1 MWLEYSNNGSS
12 KYMSIKS
19 LVGTVL
25 MPAVIAGWDEF
36 IR

>member
-1 MWLEYSNNGSS
+1 
-12 KYMSIKS
+12 MSIKS

-25 MPAVIAGWDEF
+25 MPAVIAGWVEF